1 MFSCCMSSNRKTNST
16 LLLMP
21 SFESFENYVII
32 SCYPLKPLQRYYIF
46 FIWQNVF
53 HSFLFSLPFSSF
65 ILFSLPPLF
74 FLLFSFSSFPL
85 FLFSSFPFFLASP
98 FFLLPSS
105 FIFQYNIIDCAC
117 MCVPAHICECTYV
130 YYKEQFDIK
139 RRKVFKTVK
148 FETKMKLSS

>member
-1 MFSCCMSSNRKTNST
+1 
-16 LLLMP
+16 MP

-65 ILFSLPPLF
+65 ILSFPPFLLYSLFSSSFPFLLFSLPPLF
-74 FLLFSFSSFPL
+74 PSFY
-85 FLFSSFPFFLASP
+85 
-98 FFLLPSS
+98 LLPSS

-130 YYKEQFDIK
+130 YYKEQFDVK
-139 RRKVFKTVK
+139 CGEMFNTVK